1 MKKVRCPKCNS
12 YTVFDETRYQPG
24 QRLVFVCSECKK
36 QFAIKIPAPLLLPR
50 GGETKHETL
59 PTEQVSPRG
68 NCPLVAEQLGS
79 VSDGGPKGLE
89 GAAPRGDLEGVT
101 PPWGSWRGAVIVV
114 ENAFHYRQEIPLEM
128 GDNVFGRYVHGTN
141 INKPIET
148 VDPSVDTRHCII
160 RVQRGKDGQLQYI
173 LRDAP
178 SGTGTF
184 YMNEILRDQDRIRLQ
199 DGAVITIGATTLI
212 LKVNEE

>member
-12 YTVFDETRYQPG
+12 YTIFDETRYQPG

-36 QFAIKIPAPLLLPR
+36 QFGIKLPAPLQLPQ
-50 GGETKHETL
+50 GEE
-59 PTEQVSPRG
+59 PNPEASSREAWV
-68 NCPLVAEQLGS
+68 
-79 VSDGGPKGLE
+79 
-89 GAAPRGDLEGVT
+89 
-101 PPWGSWRGAVIVV
+101 GAVIVV

-184 YMNEILRDQDRIRLQ
+184 YMNDILRDQDRIRLQ
-199 DGAVITIGATTLI
+199 DGSVITIGATTLI
-212 LKVNEE
+212 LKLSEDK